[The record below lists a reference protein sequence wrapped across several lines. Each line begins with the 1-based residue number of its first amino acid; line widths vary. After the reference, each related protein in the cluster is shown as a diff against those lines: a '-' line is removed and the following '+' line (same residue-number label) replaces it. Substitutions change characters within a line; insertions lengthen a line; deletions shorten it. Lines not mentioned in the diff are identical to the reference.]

1 MGRSSFDK
9 IYMAEMVKNHEDEVR
24 LFRRE
29 SESGRVQSLKQL
41 ASRMLPQ
48 LEQRLTLAT
57 QTAGLVGVD
66 ATASTSGAKEG
77 S

>member
-1 MGRSSFDK
+1 
-9 IYMAEMVKNHEDEVR
+9 
-24 LFRRE
+24 
-29 SESGRVQSLKQL
+29 
-41 ASRMLPQ
+41 MLPQ